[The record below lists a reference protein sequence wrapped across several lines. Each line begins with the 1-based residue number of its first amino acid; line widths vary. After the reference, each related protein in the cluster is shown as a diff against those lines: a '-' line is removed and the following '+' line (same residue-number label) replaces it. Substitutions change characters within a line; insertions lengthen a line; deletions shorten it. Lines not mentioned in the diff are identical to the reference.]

1 MTCIICNSDANPT
14 YMVDFDN
21 VESAQPVCAYCIEEH
36 DW

>member
-1 MTCIICNSDANPT
+1 MTCIICESPGPT
-14 YMVDFDN
+14 YLVDFDD